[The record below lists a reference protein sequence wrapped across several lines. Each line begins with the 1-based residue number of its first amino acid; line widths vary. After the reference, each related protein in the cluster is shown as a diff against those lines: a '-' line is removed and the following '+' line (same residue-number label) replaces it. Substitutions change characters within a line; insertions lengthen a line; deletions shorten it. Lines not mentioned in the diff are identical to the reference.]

1 MYAIVAVS
9 PSKRLGTL
17 PRIRAPNRTACRATL
32 ASRIAPMSTE
42 YFSSPIATLSRT
54 ALTADF
60 VARMWGAI
68 HRPKKPPLITGS
80 NHAANQIP

>member
-1 MYAIVAVS
+1 
-9 PSKRLGTL
+9 
-17 PRIRAPNRTACRATL
+17 
-32 ASRIAPMSTE
+32 MSTE